1 MKARQERA
9 MSELAKLFH
18 ASAHHLPMVDDKSVQ
33 CVTTSPPYYGLRAY
47 SGDQNIEWPTVTY
60 APMAGLPP
68 LTVAGCD
75 AECEHEW
82 GAAATVA
89 IGNAPSAKSTLTT
102 NNGKGPQE
110 GDKYHHAQKQTT
122 TQCAY
127 CQKCGGWRGPLGN
140 EPTLEAYIGHLILCA
155 REWRRVLR
163 DDGVCFVNLGDSY
176 ATSPAGNKVAT
187 GFQQKQSAG
196 KAGAL
201 AQWQEGGATTR
212 PQSVPNKN
220 LLMVPARFALAM
232 QADGWIL
239 RSEMVWA
246 KPSPMPE
253 SVTDRPTKAHEMI
266 YLFSKR
272 ERYFWDADAV
282 REAASEVSLARI
294 RQPNFENQ
302 TGGPKDYANGIN
314 PNRSMRKT
322 LENFAL
328 NPGRNLRTVLTI
340 ATQPYSAAHFAT
352 WPPALVEPMIKAGTS
367 ARGCC
372 PECGTPW
379 RRVVEQEPSNW
390 QERKA
395 KGAGSGSLVNG
406 HNASH
411 GVGTDHTLG
420 KRQSVTVGW
429 EAGCACPP
437 AEPVPCVVL
446 DPFCGSG
453 TTLKVALELGRKA
466 WGCDIS
472 AEYLDD
478 LAPQRMAVTIGM
490 GI

>member
-1 MKARQERA
+1 MILLDAKDVPSDLQEYF
-9 MSELAKLFH
+9 E
-18 ASAHHLPMVDDKSVQ
+18 PV
-33 CVTTSPPYYGLRAY
+33 
-47 SGDQNIEWPTVTY
+47 
-60 APMAGLPP
+60 
-68 LTVAGCD
+68 
-75 AECEHEW
+75 
-82 GAAATVA
+82 
-89 IGNAPSAKSTLTT
+89 
-102 NNGKGPQE
+102 QE
-110 GDKYHHAQKQTT
+110 GQFAS
-122 TQCAY
+122 
-127 CQKCGGWRGPLGN
+127 
-140 EPTLEAYIGHLILCA
+140 
-155 REWRRVLR
+155 VL
-163 DDGVCFVNLGDSY
+163 
-176 ATSPAGNKVAT
+176 KV
-187 GFQQKQSAG
+187 
-196 KAGAL
+196 
-201 AQWQEGGATTR
+201 
-212 PQSVPNKN
+212 
-220 LLMVPARFALAM
+220 
-232 QADGWIL
+232 
-239 RSEMVWA
+239 
-246 KPSPMPE
+246 
-253 SVTDRPTKAHEMI
+253 
-266 YLFSKR
+266 
-272 ERYFWDADAV
+272 
-282 REAASEVSLARI
+282 
-294 RQPNFENQ
+294 
-302 TGGPKDYANGIN
+302 
-314 PNRSMRKT
+314 
-322 LENFAL
+322 
-328 NPGRNLRTVLTI
+328 

-453 TTLKVALELGRKA
+453 TTLKVALELGRR
-466 WGCDIS
+466 GIGVDIS